1 MFCMKNIN
9 LNEIP
14 VKNNKSDLSEL
25 EMKTALRDRLFQK
38 VLCKQSYG
46 YDNSKEVNH
55 LSNLNEEIKIL
66 QKQKI
71 GIYSFVIILSEHF

>member
-1 MFCMKNIN
+1 MFNMKNIN

-25 EMKTALRDRLFQK
+25 EIKTALRDSLFQK

-46 YDNSKEVNH
+46 YDNSKEVNY
-55 LSNLNEEIKIL
+55 LSNLNDEIKVL

-71 GIYSFVIILSEHF
+71 GI

>member
-1 MFCMKNIN
+1 MFNMKNIN

-71 GIYSFVIILSEHF
+71 GI

>member
-1 MFCMKNIN
+1 MFSMKNIN

-25 EMKTALRDRLFQK
+25 EIKTALRDRLFQK

-46 YDNSKEVNH
+46 YDNSKEVNY
-55 LSNLNEEIKIL
+55 LSNLNDEIKIL

-71 GIYSFVIILSEHF
+71 GI

>member
-1 MFCMKNIN
+1 MKIIN
-9 LNEIP
+9 LNKIP

-46 YDNSKEVNH
+46 YDNSKEVNY
-55 LSNLNEEIKIL
+55 LSNLNDEIKIL
-66 QKQKI
+66 LKQKI
-71 GIYSFVIILSEHF
+71 DI

>member
-1 MFCMKNIN
+1 MFNMKNIN

-14 VKNNKSDLSEL
+14 VKNNKSDTSEL

-46 YDNSKEVNH
+46 YDNSKEVNY
-55 LSNLNEEIKIL
+55 LSNLNDEIKIL

-71 GIYSFVIILSEHF
+71 GI

>member
-1 MFCMKNIN
+1 MKNIN

-25 EMKTALRDRLFQK
+25 EIKTALRDRLFQK

-46 YDNSKEVNH
+46 YDNSKEVNY
-55 LSNLNEEIKIL
+55 LSNLNDEIKIL

-71 GIYSFVIILSEHF
+71 GI

>member
-1 MFCMKNIN
+1 MKNIN
-9 LNEIP
+9 FNQIP
-14 VKNNKSDLSEL
+14 VKNNKSDTSEL

-46 YDNSKEVNH
+46 YDNSKEVNY
-55 LSNLNEEIKIL
+55 LSNLNDEIKIL

-71 GIYSFVIILSEHF
+71 GI

>member
-1 MFCMKNIN
+1 MKIININ
-9 LNEIP
+9 KISVE
-14 VKNNKSDLSEL
+14 NNKSDLSEL

-66 QKQKI
+66 QKLKI
-71 GIYSFVIILSEHF
+71 IFQNLNMSA

>member
-1 MFCMKNIN
+1 MFNMKSIN
-9 LNEIP
+9 LNEIS

-25 EMKTALRDRLFQK
+25 EIKTALRDRLFQK

-46 YDNSKEVNH
+46 YDNSKEVNY
-55 LSNLNEEIKIL
+55 LSNLNDEIKIL

-71 GIYSFVIILSEHF
+71 GI

>member
-1 MFCMKNIN
+1 MKIININ
-9 LNEIP
+9 KISVE
-14 VKNNKSDLSEL
+14 NNKSDLSEL

-71 GIYSFVIILSEHF
+71 GI

>member
-1 MFCMKNIN
+1 MKIININ
-9 LNEIP
+9 KISVE
-14 VKNNKSDLSEL
+14 NNNSDLSEL

-71 GIYSFVIILSEHF
+71 GI

>member
-25 EMKTALRDRLFQK
+25 EIKTALRDRLFQK

-46 YDNSKEVNH
+46 YDNSKEVNY
-55 LSNLNEEIKIL
+55 LSNLNDEIKIL

-71 GIYSFVIILSEHF
+71 GI

>member
-1 MFCMKNIN
+1 MFNMKNIN

-14 VKNNKSDLSEL
+14 VKNNKCDLSEL
-25 EMKTALRDRLFQK
+25 EIKTALRDRLFQK

-46 YDNSKEVNH
+46 YDNSKEVNY
-55 LSNLNEEIKIL
+55 LSNLNDEIKIL

-71 GIYSFVIILSEHF
+71 GI

>member
-1 MFCMKNIN
+1 MFSMIIIN
-9 LNEIP
+9 LNEIS

-25 EMKTALRDRLFQK
+25 EIKTALRDRLFQK

-46 YDNSKEVNH
+46 YDNSKEVNY
-55 LSNLNEEIKIL
+55 LSNLNDEIKIL

-71 GIYSFVIILSEHF
+71 GI

>member
-1 MFCMKNIN
+1 MKVININ
-9 LNEIP
+9 KIS

-71 GIYSFVIILSEHF
+71 GI

>member
-1 MFCMKNIN
+1 MKNIN

-25 EMKTALRDRLFQK
+25 EIKTALRDRLFQK

-46 YDNSKEVNH
+46 YDNSKEVNYF
-55 LSNLNEEIKIL
+55 SNLNDEIKIL

-71 GIYSFVIILSEHF
+71 GI

>member
-1 MFCMKNIN
+1 MFSMKNIN

-25 EMKTALRDRLFQK
+25 EIKTALRDRLFRK

-46 YDNSKEVNH
+46 YDNSKEVNY
-55 LSNLNEEIKIL
+55 LSNLNDEIKIL

-71 GIYSFVIILSEHF
+71 GI

>member
-1 MFCMKNIN
+1 MKIIN
-9 LNEIP
+9 LNKIP

-46 YDNSKEVNH
+46 YDNSKEVNY
-55 LSNLNEEIKIL
+55 LSNLNDEIKIL
-66 QKQKI
+66 RKQKV
-71 GIYSFVIILSEHF
+71 GI

>member
-1 MFCMKNIN
+1 MKNIN
-9 LNEIP
+9 FNEIP

-25 EMKTALRDRLFQK
+25 EIKTALRDRLSQK

-46 YDNSKEVNH
+46 YDNSKEVNY
-55 LSNLNEEIKIL
+55 LSNLNDEIKIL

-71 GIYSFVIILSEHF
+71 GI

>member
-1 MFCMKNIN
+1 MFSMKVIN

-25 EMKTALRDRLFQK
+25 EIKTALRDRLFQK

-46 YDNSKEVNH
+46 YDNSKEVNY
-55 LSNLNEEIKIL
+55 LSNLNDEIKIL

-71 GIYSFVIILSEHF
+71 GI

>member
-1 MFCMKNIN
+1 MSIIS

-14 VKNNKSDLSEL
+14 AKNNKSDLSEL

-46 YDNSKEVNH
+46 YDNSKEVNY
-55 LSNLNEEIKIL
+55 LSNLNDEIKIL
-66 QKQKI
+66 LKQKI
-71 GIYSFVIILSEHF
+71 GI

>member
-1 MFCMKNIN
+1 MFSMKSIN
-9 LNEIP
+9 LNEIS

-25 EMKTALRDRLFQK
+25 EIKTALRDRLFQK

-46 YDNSKEVNH
+46 YDNSKEVNY
-55 LSNLNEEIKIL
+55 LSNLNDEIKIL

-71 GIYSFVIILSEHF
+71 GI

>member
-1 MFCMKNIN
+1 MFSMKNIN

-25 EMKTALRDRLFQK
+25 EIKTALRDRLFQK

-46 YDNSKEVNH
+46 YDNSKEFNY
-55 LSNLNEEIKIL
+55 LSNLNDEIKIL

-71 GIYSFVIILSEHF
+71 GI

>member
-1 MFCMKNIN
+1 MFSMKNIN
-9 LNEIP
+9 LIEIP
-14 VKNNKSDLSEL
+14 VKNNKSDTSEL

-46 YDNSKEVNH
+46 YDNSKEVNY
-55 LSNLNEEIKIL
+55 LSNLNDEIKIL

-71 GIYSFVIILSEHF
+71 GI

>member
-1 MFCMKNIN
+1 MKVININ
-9 LNEIP
+9 KIS

-46 YDNSKEVNH
+46 YDNSKEVNY
-55 LSNLNEEIKIL
+55 LSNLNDEIKIL

-71 GIYSFVIILSEHF
+71 GI